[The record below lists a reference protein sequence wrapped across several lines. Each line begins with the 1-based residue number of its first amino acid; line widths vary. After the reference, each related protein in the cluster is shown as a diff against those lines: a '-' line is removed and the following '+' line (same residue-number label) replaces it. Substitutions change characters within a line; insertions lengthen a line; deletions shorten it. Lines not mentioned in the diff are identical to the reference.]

1 MLKLKRILSG
11 FCAILIAFSLTAC
24 TTSNAEKES
33 EVTTNKVTVTNSAN
47 GNNLIKEN
55 TEDNDVKD
63 EPSKSERKVYEEGF
77 NENTRA
83 LNLSYRKSAYIIPTV
98 RNLVRYNTEP
108 SVSSV
113 DIDTSMSYSVIE
125 YTEEEKNIYKI
136 ILEAVKNRENSI
148 DIPRTTTVSME
159 RLRELMV
166 DMYFAEP
173 EAYIIDMESL
183 NFKVEVENS
192 KYVLFG
198 LSYDYAYSLDDI
210 EHWDSSID
218 ILVETLK
225 SYIPDGTSDYDLYLF
240 LHDFIVYNVTY
251 NEIESAHDDDIVGAL
266 IEGYGT
272 CQSFAK
278 AYTYL
283 CKEFGLYATN
293 ITGLSGDVPHMW
305 NAVYYYGDW
314 FLVDVGMDNVDN
326 ADVKDWAP
334 HGFFGLSQEY
344 LKSLG
349 HTFYDKDDLYYLAY
363 PDCDSDAYY
372 FFDKQ
377 GYGYGLTSPNDSNQ
391 VSSELFFILGEAFKA
406 DHEINYV
413 EFTTNPESLKA
424 LKELYFYS
432 GSSFV
437 ENFGA
442 DLGIYLRSI
451 GLHEN
456 EDVVNV
462 AFVGQEWNNSVII
475 YIQFENY

>member
-1 MLKLKRILSG
+1 MLKLKRIFSG

-33 EVTTNKVTVTNSAN
+33 EVTTTEVTVTNSSN
-47 GNNLIKEN
+47 GNNLIKE
-55 TEDNDVKD
+55 TEDENVSGNT
-63 EPSKSERKVYEEGF
+63 SKSERKVYTEGF
-77 NENTRA
+77 DENTRA
-83 LNLSYRKSAYIIPTV
+83 LNLSYRKSAYILPTV
-98 RNLVRYNTEP
+98 RNIVQYNTEP
-108 SVSSV
+108 SVPLEDV
-113 DIDTSMSYSVIE
+113 DISMSYSVIE

-148 DIPRTTTVSME
+148 DIPRTTTVTME

-198 LSYDYAYSLDDI
+198 VSYDYAYSLEDI
-210 EHWDSSID
+210 ERWDSNID
-218 ILVETLK
+218 ILVEKLK
-225 SYIPDGTSDYDLYLF
+225 SYIPEETSDYDLYLF

-293 ITGLSGDVPHMW
+293 INGLSGDVPHMW
-305 NAVYYYGDW
+305 NAVYYCGDW

-326 ADVKDWAP
+326 NNVKDWAP
-334 HGFFGLSQEY
+334 HGFFGLSQKY
-344 LKSLG
+344 LESAA
-349 HTFYDKDDLYYLAY
+349 HTFYDENDTYYLAY
-363 PDCDSDAYY
+363 PECTSDAYY
-372 FFDKQ
+372 FYEKQ
-377 GYGYGLTSPNDSNQ
+377 GYGYKLSNPNDSES
-391 VSSELFFILGEAFKA
+391 VAGELLYIIGEAFKTNP
-406 DHEINYV
+406 EMNYV
-413 EFTTNPESLKA
+413 EFTTNTESIKA
-424 LKELYFYS
+424 LRELYFYRDS
-432 GSSFV
+432 TFID
-437 ENFGA
+437 NFGA
-442 DLGIYLRSI
+442 NLEAYLHNI
-451 GLHEN
+451 GLREGMY
-456 EDVVNV
+456 VTNV
-462 AFVGQEWNNSVII
+462 AFVGQDWNNSVII
-475 YIQFENY
+475 YIQFAY